1 MNEILCICPLL
12 ERVTLQGG
20 NPSEV
25 NNLRPI
31 SILPLISKICEKVVH
46 SQVLTYLTSENIL
59 TAKQHGF
66 RPSHSTITSL
76 TELTDQIY
84 KAIDNKLVTLVT
96 YLDFA
101 KAFDTINHDLL
112 SQKLRKIGLAEASV
126 SWFKSYLTNRLQ
138 MTKANGVTSLPGRI
152 TCGVPQGSILGPLLF
167 LIYIN
172 DLPTSLTSLQCQLY
186 ADDTALYTPC
196 KFPDPDIVPRINAD
210 LLNVANWCKK
220 NKLSLNI
227 KKTKYTVYGTRQQI
241 AILPQLNFSIDGQ
254 AILQTPHYRYLG
266 LELDSH
272 MNFKSHLNTSQKS
285 LCYKSY
291 LTSKIRYSV
300 TKAAALDII
309 KSKILPV
316 IDYGHLI
323 YGAGNKGSLDKLQT
337 ILNRILRLCFFLDR
351 DAPLDALLKSAEIN
365 LLADRRE
372 KALTMASFSLCKKWT
387 KLGYKTNPNQD
398 TRCTT
403 CDTNLAKNSHS

>member
-1 MNEILCICPLL
+1 MNSNSIRYAHELQNANWAWPYVFASKIKELTTTTTLEEIQPIIRNIKTHKGSGVAHISTHVLKDALTELPLHL
-12 ERVTLQGG
+12 LHVINLSITRNEFPDSWKTATVTPLPKGG

-272 MNFKSHLNTSQKS
+272 LNFKSHLNTSQKA
-285 LCYKSY
+285 Y
-291 LTSKIRYSV
+291 
-300 TKAAALDII
+300 
-309 KSKILPV
+309 V
-316 IDYGHLI
+316 INHI
-323 YGAGNKGSLDKLQT
+323 
-337 ILNRILRLCFFLDR
+337 
-351 DAPLDALLKSAEIN
+351 
-365 LLADRRE
+365 
-372 KALTMASFSLCKKWT
+372 
-387 KLGYKTNPNQD
+387 
-398 TRCTT
+398 
-403 CDTNLAKNSHS
+403 